1 MLGELFSRNVYFFHF
16 ICGLAFF
23 TMGIAIFVYPRRD
36 STFKLSGIIRLLA
49 VFGLG
54 HALNEWSEMF
64 FEMKGYTSE
73 IWDILSLAFS
83 YVFFFEF
90 GRRLIGLSLKKF
102 LDKWLTT
109 AIYLLIFTLIFI
121 LKQNW
126 EMGLRYYLVLPG
138 GFLAAAGFILYYR
151 NNRNVFSALNVRR
164 YFFMAAVSIGVYGLL
179 EGTLMPEAD
188 NLPSFITKQA
198 CFMSIAGIPLQ
209 VFHAVCASLLTW
221 SVWKILGIFNW
232 EIRKKLQDTLQ
243 EVTKQNVYVDNIFT
257 SIVDSLLVIG
267 INGKIETVNP
277 ATVEFLGYKEHE
289 LIGMPVE
296 AVFAE
301 KETEEI
307 LNEIEEPAFLLS
319 RDFKIIDSNNAFLEL
334 VGLEK
339 KDILNQYCYEITHQ
353 IKHVCKPPFDRCPLQ
368 EGREKDKPCVELH
381 KHIDKEGKEYLVNVT
396 VAPVKDNAGEVMYY
410 LHLTKNIR
418 REKEDESALY
428 ADAESIALLINK
440 LETYARTLEMRRI
453 FTDVNL
459 NNLISRISTFR
470 NLEMYYKT
478 SSGQKLPVSV
488 SGSLMRDDQGN
499 FLGVVCVSR
508 DMREV
513 NRLIQK
519 EKDVAALRAA
529 AQEAVKRAE
538 QLEKVYNE
546 LEKNHW
552 ELKAAQAEL
561 IQAEKFKVIG
571 RLASGVAH
579 EVKNPLAII
588 IQGVEYLN
596 RNAQSSD
603 ENVPMVLNYITDA
616 VNRAD
621 RVIRGLLDFSSVSRL
636 EIKPE
641 NLNSLIRNVLVL
653 LKHHFDRS
661 HIQIGEDF
669 QEDIPEIKIDANR
682 IEQVFVNLL
691 LNAVQAM
698 PEGGDLNIKTYL
710 QKDPEKDSWL
720 IAQIEDNG
728 AGIPADALEKLFT
741 PFFTTK
747 RGIGGTGMGL
757 SIVKNIIE
765 LHGGKITIANKK
777 DGHGVVVTIMFKL
790 E

>member
-1 MLGELFSRNVYFFHF
+1 MRIEFFTENLYLFHF

-23 TMGIAIFVYPRRD
+23 TMGIAILVYPRRE
-36 STFKLSGIIRLLA
+36 SSFKLSGIIRWLA

-64 FEMKGYTSE
+64 FHIKGYTFKV
-73 IWDILSLAFS
+73 WDMAALVFS
-83 YVFFFEF
+83 YIFFFEF
-90 GRRLIGLSLKKF
+90 GRRLIRLNLKKF
-102 LDKWLTT
+102 LDTRM
-109 AIYLLIFTLIFI
+109 AAAMYFFIFALILI
-121 LKQNW
+121 LKQKLDIS
-126 EMGLRYYLVLPG
+126 LRYYLALPG

-151 NNRNVFSALNVRR
+151 DNRSVFSQLKVRR
-164 YFFMAAVSIGVYGLL
+164 YFIMAAVSIGVYGLS
-179 EGTLMPEAD
+179 EGIVIPQAD
-188 NLPSFITKQA
+188 SIIRYTSF
-198 CFMSIAGIPLQ
+198 MGIIDILSHI
-209 VFHAVCASLLTW
+209 FHAICVSLLTW
-221 SVWKILGIFNW
+221 SVWNILGIFNW
-232 EIRKKLQDTLQ
+232 EVRKKLEDTLY
-243 EVTKQNVYVDNIFT
+243 ETTKQNVYVDNIFV

-277 ATVEFLGYKEHE
+277 ATVELLGYKEHE

-296 AVFAE
+296 SVFAE

-307 LNEIEEPAFLLS
+307 LNGIEEPAFLLS
-319 RDFKIIDSNNAFLEL
+319 KDFKIIDTNNAFLNIS
-334 VGLEK
+334 GFLEK
-339 KDILNQYCYEITHQ
+339 KDVINHYCYEVTHNLE
-353 IKHVCKPPFDRCPLQ
+353 HVCEPPFDRCPLQ
-368 EGREKDKPCVELH
+368 DAEHKNKPCVEMH

-396 VAPVKDNAGEVMYY
+396 VAPVRDTSGEVMYY

-418 REKEDESALY
+418 KQKEDDSVLY
-428 ADAESIALLINK
+428 ADTESMALLINK

-453 FTDVNL
+453 FTEVNL
-459 NNLISRISTFR
+459 NNLIARVGTFR

-478 SSGQKLPVSV
+478 NSGSKLPISV
-488 SGSLMRDDQGN
+488 SGSLMEDEKGN
-499 FLGVVCVSR
+499 FLGVVCVAR
-508 DMREV
+508 DMREI

-519 EKDVAALRAA
+519 EKDVVALKAA
-529 AQEAVKRAE
+529 AQEAYKKAD
-538 QLEKVYNE
+538 QIEKIYNE

-561 IQAEKFKVIG
+561 IQAEKFKVVG

-596 RNAQSSD
+596 KNVQSND
-603 ENVPMVLNYITDA
+603 ENVPMVLKFITDA

-621 RVIRGLLDFSSVSRL
+621 RVIRGLLDFSSVSKL

-653 LKHHFDRS
+653 LKHHLDRN
-661 HIQIGEDF
+661 HIQLIEDF
-669 QEDIPEIKIDANR
+669 QEDIPEVRIDANR
-682 IEQVFVNLL
+682 IEQIFVNLL

-698 PEGGDLNIKTYL
+698 PEGGELKIKTYV
-710 QKDPEKDSWL
+710 QKEPEKEGWL
-720 IAQIEDNG
+720 IVQIEDNG
-728 AGIPADALEKLFT
+728 AGIPADAIEKLFT

-757 SIVKNIIE
+757 SIVKNIVE
-765 LHGGKITIANKK
+765 MHGGKITIANKK
-777 DGHGVVVTIMFKL
+777 EGQGAVVIVMFKI